1 MSLSTQDTLDIL
13 QLYSRYNTAI
23 DTGDTKPFANCFV
36 ADGKFDAGIQVM
48 DGHEAIADFAAGT
61 HKALPGMRHNAT
73 NIVID
78 GAGER
83 ATGSA
88 FLIGYDTTGGY
99 KVIVTGRYM
108 DELTKTGQGWKFS
121 KRIFSPDSLPNI
133 HA

>member
-1 MSLSTQDTLDIL
+1 MSLTTQDTVDIL

-23 DTGDTKPFANCFV
+23 DTGDGERFAACFV
-36 ADGKFDAGIQVM
+36 ADGKFDAGIQVL
-48 DGHEAIADFAAGT
+48 DGHAAIAGFAVGT

-78 GAGER
+78 GGGDR

-88 FLIGYDTTGGY
+88 FLIGYDTKSGF

-108 DELTKTGQGWKFS
+108 DELVKTSTGWRFS
-121 KRIFSPDSLPNI
+121 KRIFSPDKPE
-133 HA
+133 

>member
-23 DTGDTKPFANCFV
+23 DTGDTKSFANCFV
-36 ADGKFDAGIQVM
+36 ADGKFDAGIQVL
-48 DGHEAIADFAAGT
+48 DGHEAIAAFAAGT

-78 GAGER
+78 GLGDR

-88 FLIGYDTTGGY
+88 FLIGYDTIGGY

-108 DELTKTGQGWKFS
+108 DDLTKTGQGWKFS
-121 KRIFSPDSLPNI
+121 KRIFAPDKPE
-133 HA
+133 